1 MTTFLLMAPANSAL
15 LPKAHLRAHLR
26 RGNHVRRSRL
36 HVSPRG
42 DPRSAPHQR
51 FVAARIFSNLFGG
64 GKNDKN
70 DNDDSSDSKKLEE
83 NNELAEAG
91 TTTTEQTKAE
101 ATADATTPPPPP
113 PTPPKP
119 PRPQLTPEEQE
130 AKTRRTLSDLDAILG
145 IDEEEERKKEEEK
158 EAREEAR
165 LASKRP
171 SSDTATTTTTSEKG
185 AAEAGD
191 GDDVQAVLNRI
202 AERAREIGSEDS
214 ELSDTERKE
223 GKERL
228 REEFDTVLN
237 MIRDDAKVSTQDVRV
252 FRDKVFNQSTFW
264 ITGSEANE
272 DIEGGHVFRGNLR
285 GDRKEVF
292 ASVSAKTKEIFDDK
306 FAVFLVEQRDI
317 DDAFSP
323 RGPEEEPRV
332 AFLVVP
338 RERAVP
344 PPTQGWQYVASVF
357 LLGLASVSAIQ
368 LGVVAQSAKVPRE
381 VLVFFS
387 NPDNFASDVPLPD
400 VVANFDPISLIAGA
414 LPIAGGVLAAQITGD
429 ITRRVVGS
437 SKGVAIGAPF
447 TLPNAQLG
455 TFGILTRTKTLVDNR
470 ADYFDI
476 HAAAWV
482 ASFGVSLG
490 LFIYG
495 LLVSVGADPSDIES
509 YIPTPAVLFR
519 SSLLLGTISSALL
532 PATATASA
540 ASASAGASLVF
551 VHPAF
556 IAGWCGLTTC
566 ALTGLPVGS
575 LDGGKAVG
583 AAWGQAALAATS
595 LFSYLGLGLGFLG
608 SSLSLPYGL
617 LVIFTSR
624 TPERVIRDTVS
635 PPDGDSRSTLTGFI
649 VVFSILTLLPAALSG
664 SGGDFGL

>member
-113 PTPPKP
+113 TPPKP

-171 SSDTATTTTTSEKG
+171 SSDTATTTTTTSEKG